1 MELLLRP
8 DITIYGW
15 NTSEATALYYV
26 NKYEV
31 ENDRP
36 MIGALVVRA
45 SDGLPRD
52 GLYDCARHLE
62 RLASSDPEVERA
74 FCDEELARVIEYWLA
89 PERQESQL
97 DRIVGSTR
105 SSRSWPHRKHD
116 PTERAAMPSQRG
128 RRPLS
133 FLPGGKFAPEWSG
146 GQGGSALNGRCLAS
160 DRHPDAVRCQLL
172 PQKSRPEMPGLFDAR
187 R

>member
-1 MELLLRP
+1 
-8 DITIYGW
+8 
-15 NTSEATALYYV
+15 
-26 NKYEV
+26 
-31 ENDRP
+31 

-45 SDGLPRD
+45 SDGLPGD

-62 RLASSDPEVERA
+62 RLASSDPEVAGA
-74 FCDEELARVIEYWLA
+74 FREEELARVIEGWLA

-105 SSRSWPHRKHD
+105 SSRSWPHGKHD

-146 GQGGSALNGRCLAS
+146 GHRPDGLMQVAGRRADPGGSALNGRCLAS